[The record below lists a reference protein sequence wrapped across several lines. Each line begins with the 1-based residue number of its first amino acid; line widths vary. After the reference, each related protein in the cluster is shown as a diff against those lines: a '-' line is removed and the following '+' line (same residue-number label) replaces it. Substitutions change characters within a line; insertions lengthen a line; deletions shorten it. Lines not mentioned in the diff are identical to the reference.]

1 MSFAINL
8 NEQKQKKNLKWAKTE
23 INLKSAKTKATIA
36 NAIKTTMH
44 NDSDLERMG
53 YFSISSWKI
62 CESKNRS
69 ESYRNVQNCLWQW
82 WALNL
87 SGCWKN
93 YVTFNYFQFFLSL
106 NKTYWQIR
114 DIHTPLTIYADVF
127 TKCLKFC
134 VNFKIYDFN
143 GFFLEEKCEWK
154 LREFTSLF
162 QWSWAWH
169 ESTCTIKIHAQM
181 IMNQH

>member
-1 MSFAINL
+1 MSKNKSNDCKNNKNNDAQWQWSRTYGIFFHFQLKNL
-8 NEQKQKKNLKWAKTE
+8 REQKSKWIISQCAKLFVTMMSIEFVRLLKKLRHFQ
-23 INLKSAKTKATIA
+23 L
-36 NAIKTTMH
+36 
-44 NDSDLERMG
+44 
-53 YFSISSWKI
+53 FSI
-62 CESKNRS
+62 
-69 ESYRNVQNCLWQW
+69 
-82 WALNL
+82 
-87 SGCWKN
+87 
-93 YVTFNYFQFFLSL
+93 FFSL

-143 GFFLEEKCEWK
+143 GVFLEEKCEWK